1 MVNIYISHICA
12 GAREDADN
20 RTSHIGLVKT
30 GIDFFVC
37 VLNKYTNGKSMHTAT
52 PKQHDAVLFTVRG
65 AALRLITIV
74 RRAFSAFAA
83 IASEALHAHVASIV
97 DTHALCVCVCSLT
110 QLIGLHNGNTVCV
123 TGTPHNI
130 TRTSCASGSS
140 DHALRTLPISRG
152 AELAGSLARR
162 LLAR

>member
-20 RTSHIGLVKT
+20 RTSHIGLVKM
-30 GIDFFVC
+30 GIDLFVC

-83 IASEALHAHVASIV
+83 IASEACLYTCTHAHVASI
-97 DTHALCVCVCSLT
+97 DAHALCVCVSVHS
-110 QLIGLHNGNTVCV
+110 HN
-123 TGTPHNI
+123 
-130 TRTSCASGSS
+130 
-140 DHALRTLPISRG
+140 
-152 AELAGSLARR
+152 
-162 LLAR
+162 